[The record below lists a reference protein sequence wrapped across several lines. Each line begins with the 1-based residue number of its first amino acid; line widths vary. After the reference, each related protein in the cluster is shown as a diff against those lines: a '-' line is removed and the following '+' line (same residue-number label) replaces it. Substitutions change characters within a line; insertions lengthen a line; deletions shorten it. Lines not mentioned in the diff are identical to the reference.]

1 MQLWNP
7 STLISTFLL
16 HSLYTVKKMKKRRYK
31 STKDPQDT
39 KANEMKRIF
48 FFFFERVIKLYW
60 LAQSQ
65 NTCSF
70 TVTLSQTHQIGSVWY
85 DRRGKAMCHFL
96 YASFYS
102 MVFLFVRVLI
112 QPFLTLT
119 PSTLLPTLALFDL
132 FHLMTWNRCPIRF
145 RHLSETRG
153 FPCSITVLV
162 SLLDSLLKLWSH
174 AML

>member
-96 YASFYS
+96 YSF
-102 MVFLFVRVLI
+102 FLFHGLSFC
-112 QPFLTLT
+112 QSPY
-119 PSTLLPTLALFDL
+119 PTLP
-132 FHLMTWNRCPIRF
+132 H
-145 RHLSETRG
+145 
-153 FPCSITVLV
+153 
-162 SLLDSLLKLWSH
+162 LDSLHLAAHVGLVWPLPSDD
-174 AML
+174 LE